1 MKKVLI
7 YYNKECEQMAD
18 TIIDNYKNHDIYCEK
33 ICTTIQDDIEYAKK
47 NGFSEAIF
55 IESNEKLVHVYI
67 KSGYIFESGLD
78 DLLKWY
84 NV

>member
-7 YYNKECEQMAD
+7 YYDEECEQIAD
-18 TIIDNYKNHDIYCEK
+18 TIINNYKNHDIYCEK

-47 NGFSEAIF
+47 SGFSEAIF
-55 IESNEKLVHVYI
+55 IEVNEKLVHVYI
-67 KSGYIFESGLD
+67 KTGYIFECGLD
-78 DLLKWY
+78 DLLTWY

>member
-7 YYNKECEQMAD
+7 YYDEECEQMAD
-18 TIIDNYKNHDIYCEK
+18 TIIDNYKSHDIYCEK
-33 ICTTIQDDIEYAKK
+33 ICTTIQDDIEYAKE

-55 IESNEKLVHVYI
+55 IEVNEKLVLVYI

-78 DLLKWY
+78 DLLFKE
-84 NV
+84 

>member
-7 YYNKECEQMAD
+7 YYDEECEQIAD
-18 TIIDNYKNHDIYCEK
+18 TIIYNYKSHGIYCKK
-33 ICTTIQDDIEYAKK
+33 ICTAIQDDIEYAKE

-55 IESNEKLVHVYI
+55 IEVNKKLVHVYI

-84 NV
+84 NI